1 METDKKKKQREYMR
15 KYRLEN
21 KDKCRDKDKIYR
33 SSAKAKETRRLWR
46 LSAQGKEVWKKWEK
60 SDKRKEWLRKYR
72 NTPQQ
77 KLKAKERNKKYYDS
91 GTYKSKHKSY
101 RSRNK
106 DKINESRKKR
116 DNIRRQTDIKFRI
129 NSSLSASI
137 SQILKNQKKGRRWES
152 LVGYTV
158 YDLIKHLEQQ
168 FDGKMTWDNYGNNWE
183 GYSWHID
190 HIKPKSLF
198 HYETAED
205 PEFKE
210 CWALSNLRPLEKYN
224 NIKKSNKYINM
235 DT

>member
-60 SDKRKEWLRKYR
+60 SDKRKEWLKQYR

-77 KLKAKERNKKYYDS
+77 KLKAKERNKRYHASERYKTRKYIYR
-91 GTYKSKHKSY
+91 KSKINKEL
-101 RSRNK
+101 RNK
-106 DKINESRKKR
+106 RDK
-116 DNIRRQTDIKFRI
+116 IRRQTDIKFRI
-129 NSSLSASI
+129 NSNISSNI
-137 SQILKNQKKGRRWES
+137 SQVLKNQKKGRRWEI

-158 YDLIKHLEQQ
+158 YDLIQHLEKQ
-168 FDGKMTWDNYGNNWE
+168 FDDKMNWDNYGNNWA

-198 HYETAED
+198 HYETPED
-205 PEFKE
+205 EEFKQ
-210 CWALSNLRPLEKYN
+210 CWALSNLRPLEKKE

-235 DT
+235 DA